1 MESTKILLIDDEP
14 DILEFLE
21 YNLLQHN
28 FVVEKAKNGL
38 KGIEKFKSF
47 QPNIILIDVMM
58 PKLNGIETCE
68 KIKSLDNSND
78 CIIIFLSARSEEFTQ
93 IAAYDAGAHDFIN
106 KPVKPKI
113 LIKKIQAIIKQKT
126 PTTITTKNQI
136 RLDKPKHLV
145 FVKDEKIKLTK
156 TQFEILFLLFNH
168 SDIVFNREK
177 IIKEIWGSDYY
188 ITKRNVDVQI
198 RQIRKAIGQDKI
210 STIKGLGYKFNS
222 EE

>member
-68 KIKSLDNSND
+68 KIKSLDNSDD

-93 IAAYDAGAHDFIN
+93 IAAYDAGAHDFVN

-113 LIKKIQAIIKQKT
+113 LIKKIQAIIKQKK
-126 PTTITTKNQI
+126 PTKLNAKNEI

-198 RQIRKAIGQDKI
+198 RQIRKAIGSDKI

-222 EE
+222 E

>member
-68 KIKSLDNSND
+68 KIKSLDNSDN

-126 PTTITTKNQI
+126 PATITTKNEI

-145 FVKDEKIKLTK
+145 FLKDEKIKLTK

-198 RQIRKAIGQDKI
+198 RQIRKAIGSDKI

-222 EE
+222 E

>member
-68 KIKSLDNSND
+68 KIKSLDNSDD

-93 IAAYDAGAHDFIN
+93 IAAYDAGAHDFVN

-113 LIKKIQAIIKQKT
+113 LIKKIQAIIKQKR
-126 PTTITTKNQI
+126 PTTIITKNEI

-198 RQIRKAIGQDKI
+198 RQIRKAIGSDKI

-222 EE
+222 T

>member
-1 MESTKILLIDDEP
+1 MKSTKILLIDDEP

-38 KGIEKFKSF
+38 QGIEKFKSF

-113 LIKKIQAIIKQKT
+113 LIKKIQAIIKQKKL
-126 PTTITTKNQI
+126 TTLNAKNEI

-198 RQIRKAIGQDKI
+198 RQIRKAIGSDKI

-222 EE
+222 E

>member
-68 KIKSLDNSND
+68 KIKSLDNSNN

-93 IAAYDAGAHDFIN
+93 IAAYDAGAHDFVN

-113 LIKKIQAIIKQKT
+113 LIKKIQAIIKQKR
-126 PTTITTKNQI
+126 PTTIITKNEI

-145 FVKDEKIKLTK
+145 FVNDEKIKLTK

-198 RQIRKAIGQDKI
+198 RQIRKAIGSDKI

-222 EE
+222 T

>member
-1 MESTKILLIDDEP
+1 MKSTKILLIDDEP

-68 KIKSLDNSND
+68 KIKSLDNSDD
-78 CIIIFLSARSEEFTQ
+78 CIIIFLSARGEEFTQ
-93 IAAYDAGAHDFIN
+93 IAAYDAGAHDFVN

-113 LIKKIQAIIKQKT
+113 LIKKIQAIIKQKK
-126 PTTITTKNQI
+126 PTTLNAKNEI

-198 RQIRKAIGQDKI
+198 RQIRKAIGSDKI

-222 EE
+222 E

>member
-1 MESTKILLIDDEP
+1 MKSTKILLIDDEA

-47 QPNIILIDVMM
+47 QPDIILIDVMM

-126 PTTITTKNQI
+126 PTTINTKNEI
-136 RLDKPKHLV
+136 RIDKPKHLV

-168 SDIVFNREK
+168 NDIVFNREK
-177 IIKEIWGSDYY
+177 IIKEIWESDYY

-198 RQIRKAIGQDKI
+198 RQIRKAIGSDKI

-222 EE
+222 E

>member
-1 MESTKILLIDDEP
+1 MKLIKILLIDDEP

-21 YNLLQHN
+21 YNLLQHD
-28 FVVEKAKNGL
+28 FVVEKAKDGL

-47 QPNIILIDVMM
+47 QPDIILIDVMM

-68 KIKSLDNSND
+68 KIKSLDNSDD

-93 IAAYDAGAHDFIN
+93 IAAYDAGAHDFVN

-113 LIKKIQAIIKQKT
+113 LIKKIQAIIKQKN
-126 PTTITTKNQI
+126 PTTLNAKNEI

-198 RQIRKAIGQDKI
+198 RQIRKAIGSDKI

-222 EE
+222 E

>member
-1 MESTKILLIDDEP
+1 MKSTKILLIDDEP

-68 KIKSLDNSND
+68 KIKSLDNSDD

-113 LIKKIQAIIKQKT
+113 LIKKIQAIIKQKN
-126 PTTITTKNQI
+126 PTTITTKNEI

-145 FVKDEKIKLTK
+145 FLKDEKIKLTK

-168 SDIVFNREK
+168 SDIVFNRGK

-188 ITKRNVDVQI
+188 ITPRNVDVQI
-198 RQIRKAIGQDKI
+198 RQIRKAIGSDKI

-222 EE
+222 E

>member
-1 MESTKILLIDDEP
+1 MKSTKILLIDDEP

-38 KGIEKFKSF
+38 QGIEKFKSF

-68 KIKSLDNSND
+68 KIKSLDNSDD

-113 LIKKIQAIIKQKT
+113 LIKKIQAIIKQKN
-126 PTTITTKNQI
+126 PTTITTKNEI

-145 FVKDEKIKLTK
+145 FAKDEKIKLTK

-198 RQIRKAIGQDKI
+198 RQIRKAIGSDKI

-222 EE
+222 E

>member
-1 MESTKILLIDDEP
+1 MNLVKILLIDDEP

-47 QPNIILIDVMM
+47 QPDVILIDVMM

-68 KIKSLDNSND
+68 KIKSLDNSDD

-106 KPVKPKI
+106 KPVKVKI
-113 LIKKIQAIIKQKT
+113 LIKKIQAIIKQKKST
-126 PTTITTKNQI
+126 LITTKNEI
-136 RLDKPKHLV
+136 RIDKPKHLI
-145 FVKDEKIKLTK
+145 FVNDEKIKLTK
-156 TQFEILFLLFNH
+156 IQFEILFLLFNN

-198 RQIRKAIGQDKI
+198 RQIRKAIGSDKI

-222 EE
+222 E

>member
-68 KIKSLDNSND
+68 KIKSLDNSNN

-113 LIKKIQAIIKQKT
+113 LIKKIQAIIKQKN
-126 PTTITTKNQI
+126 PTTITTKNEI

-222 EE
+222 E

>member
-1 MESTKILLIDDEP
+1 MKSTKILLIDDEP

-47 QPNIILIDVMM
+47 QPDIILIDVMM

-68 KIKSLDNSND
+68 KIKSLDNSDD

-113 LIKKIQAIIKQKT
+113 LIKKIQAIIKRKKPTKT
-126 PTTITTKNQI
+126 TTKNEI

-198 RQIRKAIGQDKI
+198 RQIRKAIGSDKI

-222 EE
+222 E

>member
-1 MESTKILLIDDEP
+1 MELTKILLIDDEP

-21 YNLLQHN
+21 YNLIQHD
-28 FVVEKAKNGL
+28 FIVEKAKDGL

-47 QPNIILIDVMM
+47 QPDIILIDVMM
-58 PKLNGIETCE
+58 PKLNGVETCE
-68 KIKSLDNSND
+68 KIKSLDNSDD

-113 LIKKIQAIIKQKT
+113 LIKKIQAIIKQKK
-126 PTTITTKNQI
+126 PTTLNAKNEI

-168 SDIVFNREK
+168 CDIVYNREK

-198 RQIRKAIGQDKI
+198 RQIRKAIGSDKI

-222 EE
+222 E

>member
-28 FVVEKAKNGL
+28 FVVEKAKDGL

-47 QPNIILIDVMM
+47 QPDIILIDVMM

-68 KIKSLDNSND
+68 KIKSLDNSDD

-126 PTTITTKNQI
+126 PTTITTKNEI

-198 RQIRKAIGQDKI
+198 RQIRKAIGSDKI

-222 EE
+222 E

>member
-1 MESTKILLIDDEP
+1 MKSTKILLIDDEP

-68 KIKSLDNSND
+68 KIKSLDNSDD

-126 PTTITTKNQI
+126 PATITTKNEI

-198 RQIRKAIGQDKI
+198 RQIRKAIGSDKI

-222 EE
+222 E

>member
-1 MESTKILLIDDEP
+1 MKLVKILLIDDEP

-21 YNLLQHN
+21 YNLLQHD

-38 KGIEKFKSF
+38 EGIEKFKSF
-47 QPNIILIDVMM
+47 QPDIILIDVMM

-68 KIKSLDNSND
+68 KIKTLDNSDN
-78 CIIIFLSARSEEFTQ
+78 CIILFLSARNEEFTQ

-113 LIKKIQAIIKQKT
+113 LIKKILAILKQKQ
-126 PTTITTKNQI
+126 PTTITTKNEI
-136 RLDKPKHLV
+136 RVDKPKHQV
-145 FVKDEKIKLTK
+145 YVNNEKIKLTK
-156 TQFEILFLLFNH
+156 TQFEILFLLFTH

-188 ITKRNVDVQI
+188 ITTRNVDVQI
-198 RQIRKAIGQDKI
+198 RKIRKEIGQEKI
-210 STIKGLGYKFNS
+210 TTIKGVGYKFNS
-222 EE
+222 Q

>member
-1 MESTKILLIDDEP
+1 MKSTKILLIDDEP

-38 KGIEKFKSF
+38 QGIEKFKSF

-113 LIKKIQAIIKQKT
+113 LIKKIQAIIKQKN
-126 PTTITTKNQI
+126 PTTITTKNEI

-145 FVKDEKIKLTK
+145 FAKDEKIKLTK

-198 RQIRKAIGQDKI
+198 RQIRKAIGSDKI

-222 EE
+222 E

>member
-1 MESTKILLIDDEP
+1 MKSTKILLIDDEP

-68 KIKSLDNSND
+68 KIKSLDNSDD

-93 IAAYDAGAHDFIN
+93 IAAYDAGAHDFVN

-113 LIKKIQAIIKQKT
+113 LIKKIQAIIKQKK
-126 PTTITTKNQI
+126 PTTLNAKNEI

-188 ITKRNVDVQI
+188 ITPRNVDVQI
-198 RQIRKAIGQDKI
+198 RQIRKAIGSDKI

-222 EE
+222 E

>member
-1 MESTKILLIDDEP
+1 MKLVKILLIDDEP

-28 FVVEKAKNGL
+28 FVVEKAKDGL

-47 QPNIILIDVMM
+47 QPDIILIDVMM

-68 KIKSLDNSND
+68 KIKSLDNSDD

-113 LIKKIQAIIKQKT
+113 LIKKIQAIIKQKN
-126 PTTITTKNQI
+126 PTTTTTKNEI
-136 RLDKPKHLV
+136 SLNKPKHLV

-198 RQIRKAIGQDKI
+198 RQIRKAIGSDKI

-222 EE
+222 E

>member
-47 QPNIILIDVMM
+47 QPDIILIDVMM

-68 KIKSLDNSND
+68 KIKSLDNSDD

-93 IAAYDAGAHDFIN
+93 IAAYDAGAHDFVN

-113 LIKKIQAIIKQKT
+113 LIKKIQAIIKQKK
-126 PTTITTKNQI
+126 PTKLNAKNEI

-198 RQIRKAIGQDKI
+198 RQIRKAIGSDKI

-222 EE
+222 E

>member
-1 MESTKILLIDDEP
+1 MKSTKILLIDDEP

-38 KGIEKFKSF
+38 QGIEKFKSF

-126 PTTITTKNQI
+126 PTTITTKNEI

-198 RQIRKAIGQDKI
+198 RQIRKAIGSDKI

-222 EE
+222 E

>member
-1 MESTKILLIDDEP
+1 MKLVKILLIDDEP

-21 YNLLQHN
+21 YNLLQHD
-28 FVVEKAKNGL
+28 FVVEKAMDGL

-47 QPNIILIDVMM
+47 QPDIILMDIMM

-93 IAAYDAGAHDFIN
+93 IAAYDAGGHDFIH

-113 LIKKIQAIIKQKT
+113 LIKKIQAIIKQKQ
-126 PTTITTKNQI
+126 PSIITIKNKI

-145 FVKDEKIKLTK
+145 FVNDEKIKLTK

-198 RQIRKAIGQDKI
+198 RQIRKAIGQGKI

-222 EE
+222 E

>member
-1 MESTKILLIDDEP
+1 MKSIKILLIDDEP

-38 KGIEKFKSF
+38 QGIEKFKSF

-58 PKLNGIETCE
+58 PKLNGVETCE
-68 KIKSLDNSND
+68 KIKSLDNSDD

-113 LIKKIQAIIKQKT
+113 LIKKIQAIIKQKK
-126 PTTITTKNQI
+126 PTTITTKNEI

-198 RQIRKAIGQDKI
+198 RQIRKAIGSDKI

-222 EE
+222 E

>member
-28 FVVEKAKNGL
+28 FIVEKANNGL

-47 QPNIILIDVMM
+47 QPDIILIDVMM

-68 KIKSLDNSND
+68 KIKSLDNRDD

-113 LIKKIQAIIKQKT
+113 LIKKIQAIIKQKQLS
-126 PTTITTKNQI
+126 TITTKNEI

-145 FVKDEKIKLTK
+145 FLKNEKIKLTK

-188 ITKRNVDVQI
+188 ITSRNVDVQI
-198 RQIRKAIGQDKI
+198 RQIRKVIGSDKI

-222 EE
+222 E

>member
-1 MESTKILLIDDEP
+1 MKSTKILLIDDEP
-14 DILEFLE
+14 DNLEFLE

-38 KGIEKFKSF
+38 QGIEKFKSF

-113 LIKKIQAIIKQKT
+113 LIKKIQAIIKQKN
-126 PTTITTKNQI
+126 PTTITTKNEI

-198 RQIRKAIGQDKI
+198 RQIRKAIGSDKI

-222 EE
+222 E

>member
-1 MESTKILLIDDEP
+1 M
-14 DILEFLE
+14 
-21 YNLLQHN
+21 HN
-28 FVVEKAKNGL
+28 YLFICSKRR
-38 KGIEKFKSF
+38 IYS
-47 QPNIILIDVMM
+47 
-58 PKLNGIETCE
+58 
-68 KIKSLDNSND
+68 D
-78 CIIIFLSARSEEFTQ
+78 CRIWCRR
-93 IAAYDAGAHDFIN
+93 AHDFIN

-113 LIKKIQAIIKQKT
+113 LIKKIQAIIKQKK
-126 PTTITTKNQI
+126 PTTLNAKNEI

-198 RQIRKAIGQDKI
+198 RQIRKAIGSDKI

-222 EE
+222 E

>member
-1 MESTKILLIDDEP
+1 MKLVKILLVDDEP

-21 YNLLQHN
+21 YNLLQHD

-38 KGIEKFKSF
+38 EGIEKFKSF
-47 QPNIILIDVMM
+47 QPDIILIDVMM

-68 KIKSLDNSND
+68 KIKTLDNGDN
-78 CIIIFLSARSEEFTQ
+78 CIILFLSARNEEFTQ

-113 LIKKIQAIIKQKT
+113 LIKKILAILKQKQ
-126 PTTITTKNQI
+126 PTTITTKNEVRI
-136 RLDKPKHLV
+136 DKPKHQV
-145 FVKDEKIKLTK
+145 YVNNEKIKLTK
-156 TQFEILFLLFNH
+156 TQFEILFLLFTH

-188 ITKRNVDVQI
+188 ITTRNVDVQI
-198 RQIRKAIGQDKI
+198 RKIRKEIGQEKI
-210 STIKGLGYKFNS
+210 TTIKGVGYKFNS
-222 EE
+222 Q

>member
-28 FVVEKAKNGL
+28 FVVEKAKDGL

-47 QPNIILIDVMM
+47 QPDIILIDVMM

-68 KIKSLDNSND
+68 KIKSLDNSDN

-126 PTTITTKNQI
+126 PATITTKNEI

-145 FVKDEKIKLTK
+145 FLKDEKIKLTK

-198 RQIRKAIGQDKI
+198 RQIRKAIGSDKI

-222 EE
+222 E

>member
-68 KIKSLDNSND
+68 KIKSLDNSDN

-126 PTTITTKNQI
+126 PATITTKNEI

-222 EE
+222 E

>member
-1 MESTKILLIDDEP
+1 MKLVKILLIDDEP

-21 YNLLQHN
+21 YNLLQHD
-28 FVVEKAKNGL
+28 FVVEKAMDGL

-47 QPNIILIDVMM
+47 QPDIILMDIMM

-93 IAAYDAGAHDFIN
+93 IAAYDAGGHDFIH

-126 PTTITTKNQI
+126 PTTITTKNEI
-136 RLDKPKHLV
+136 RIDKPKHLV
-145 FVKDEKIKLTK
+145 FVKDEKLKLTK

-168 SDIVFNREK
+168 NDIVFNREK

-198 RQIRKAIGQDKI
+198 RQIRKAIGSDKI
-210 STIKGLGYKFNS
+210 STIKGIGYKFNS
-222 EE
+222 E

>member
-1 MESTKILLIDDEP
+1 MKSTKILLIDDEP

-28 FVVEKAKNGL
+28 FVVEKAKDGL

-126 PTTITTKNQI
+126 PTTITTKNEI

-145 FVKDEKIKLTK
+145 FVKGEKIKLTK

-198 RQIRKAIGQDKI
+198 RQIRKAIGQEKI

-222 EE
+222 E